1 MVALSLHSDKSMWM
15 GETIM
20 RFQRGA
26 AKGVTK
32 AFAACSG
39 LLLLFAIDGARAQQ
53 PSQDQIS
60 AIRQSCRS
68 DFMANC
74 SGVQP
79 GGKDALE
86 CLKQN
91 LAKLSGSCKTAVSA
105 IVPPPAVAEPKPS
118 APPAAPA
125 AAAPPPASA
134 AAPVTASPPSA
145 APNPGAAPASKPV
158 SKPAAAPVKPAVPAA
173 SAKPTPEQTN
183 ALRSACRSD
192 FMARC
197 SGVTPGGAEA
207 LQCLQRNS
215 AQLSASCQSA
225 VAAIGGGAGA
235 AAPPAPAPGGAVA
248 TPGFPPLGP
257 VRPMLPRR
265 ALMIV
270 AICRADQQTL
280 CAGIPPG
287 DGAILSCLAENG
299 PRLSPECYKA
309 LAPVTR

>member
-1 MVALSLHSDKSMWM
+1 
-15 GETIM
+15 
-20 RFQRGA
+20 
-26 AKGVTK
+26 
-32 AFAACSG
+32 
-39 LLLLFAIDGARAQQ
+39 Q

-91 LAKLSGSCKTAVSA
+91 IGKLSGSCKTAVSA
-105 IVPPPAVAEPKPS
+105 IMPPPAVAEPKPP
-118 APPAAPA
+118 APATPPAAV
-125 AAAPPPASA
+125 APPPAPA
-134 AAPVTASPPSA
+134 AAPVTASPPPSA
-145 APNPGAAPASKPV
+145 APNQAAAPASKPA
-158 SKPAAAPVKPAVPAA
+158 SKPAAAPVKPAAPAA
-173 SAKPTPEQTN
+173 AAKPTPEQTN
-183 ALRSACRSD
+183 AVRSACRSD
-192 FMARC
+192 FMAHC

-215 AQLSASCQSA
+215 AQLSAPCQSA
-225 VAAIGGGAGA
+225 VAAIGGGTGA
-235 AAPPAPAPGGAVA
+235 LVPLAPAPGAAVA
-248 TPGFPPLGP
+248 APGFPPLGP

-280 CAGIPPG
+280 CAGVPPG
-287 DGAILSCLAENG
+287 EGAILSCLAENG

>member
-1 MVALSLHSDKSMWM
+1 MVALSLHSGKSMWM

-39 LLLLFAIDGARAQQ
+39 LLLFLAIDGARAQQ

-125 AAAPPPASA
+125 AAA
-134 AAPVTASPPSA
+134 SPPSA
-145 APNPGAAPASKPV
+145 APNPAPAPASKPA

-183 ALRSACRSD
+183 ALRSACRPD

-215 AQLSASCQSA
+215 AQLSAPCQSA

-235 AAPPAPAPGGAVA
+235 AAPPATAPGGAVA

-270 AICRADQQTL
+270 AICRTDQQIL

>member
-1 MVALSLHSDKSMWM
+1 M
-15 GETIM
+15 G
-20 RFQRGA
+20 FQLGNA
-26 AKGVTK
+26 K
-32 AFAACSG
+32 AFAACGG
-39 LLLLFAIDGARAQQ
+39 LLLLLATDGAQAQQ

-91 LAKLSGSCKTAVSA
+91 IAKLSGSCKTAVSA
-105 IVPPPAVAEPKPS
+105 IMPPPAVAEPKPS

-125 AAAPPPASA
+125 AAVPPPAPTAAPAMAPPP
-134 AAPVTASPPSA
+134 P
-145 APNPGAAPASKPV
+145 AAPASKPAP
-158 SKPAAAPVKPAVPAA
+158 KPAAAAVKPAVPAA
-173 SAKPTPEQTN
+173 AKPTPEQAN

-192 FMARC
+192 FMAHC

-207 LQCLQRNS
+207 LRCLQRNS
-215 AQLSASCQSA
+215 AQLSAPCRSA
-225 VAAIGGGAGA
+225 VSAIGGGTGA
-235 AAPPAPAPGGAVA
+235 AVPPVPVPGGAVA

-257 VRPMLPRR
+257 VRPMLPQR
-265 ALMIV
+265 ALIIR
-270 AICRADQQTL
+270 AICHADQEAF
-280 CAGIPPG
+280 CAGVPPIG
-287 DGAILSCLAENG
+287 PAILSCLAENG
-299 PRLSPECYKA
+299 PHLSPECYKA